1 MQWKLPTPMS
11 RKTLLTFVG
20 LRDPYYHDALD
31 DGRLKGPVL
40 TVLDE
45 RSFDRVVLLGRLHR
59 EDHLTRTRQALQE
72 LHPKLRIE
80 VQAVEVADSTY
91 HPAILAELRRILTQL
106 RRDAPADDYS
116 ISLLAGTPEIHACW
130 VLLAAAGEF
139 PARLLNFRRTVHNRL
154 AGPRKLRELDWSE
167 PLASISPE
175 TLSLLAA
182 RRDRQDDSELQ
193 SPAHTAPRHYFAR
206 RSLEQAVL
214 LSRHTSPVLIGGEP
228 GTQKHYLAALIHQ
241 LGNRQSGP
249 LLILNCGT
257 LPDHLFESVLF
268 GEPGEEANGK
278 LQQAAA
284 GTLVLLKI
292 QQVPGPVLTRLLKA
306 LDDGYYYGPRG
317 KVPVRVNVRLVGT
330 TDHDLDT
337 EVRLGRF
344 PEPVWQR
351 LQSGLLRLPPL
362 RERPGDISMLARE
375 ELERLNRSLPRPKR
389 FSVAALAR
397 LESHRW
403 PSNVSELRRVV
414 EQAVVNA
421 EQSTIQA
428 GDIDLDLSV
437 NLANVFTATA
447 PRIRDGFS
455 MQDYL
460 RSVKHELVRSA
471 LGKTGNNQSEA
482 ARLLGITPQAVSK
495 YLRERRSGR

>member
-1 MQWKLPTPMS
+1 MS

-20 LRDPYYHDALD
+20 LRDPYYHDPHD

-59 EDHLTRTRQALQE
+59 EDHLERTRQALQE

-80 VQAVEVADSTY
+80 VQAVQMADSTY
-91 HPAILAELRRILTQL
+91 HPDILAELRRILAQL
-106 RRDAPADDYS
+106 RREAPADDYS
-116 ISLLAGTPEIHACW
+116 ISLVAGTPEIHACW
-130 VLLAAAGEF
+130 VLLVTAGEF

-167 PLASISPE
+167 PLAAISPE
-175 TLSLLAA
+175 TLGLLAA
-182 RRDRQDDSELQ
+182 RRERMDDSELQ
-193 SPAHTAPRHYFAR
+193 SPAATVPRHYFSR

-214 LSRHTSPVLIGGEP
+214 LSRHDSPVLICGEP
-228 GTQKHYLAALIHQ
+228 GTQKHYMAALIHQ

-249 LLILNCGT
+249 LLILNCAT
-257 LPDHLFESVLF
+257 LPTQLVETVLF
-268 GEPGEEANGK
+268 GEPGEEENGK
-278 LQQAAA
+278 LRQASG

-292 QQVPGPVLTRLLKA
+292 QQVPGAVLLRLLKA
-306 LDDGYYYGPRG
+306 IDDGHYYTRSRA
-317 KVPVRVNVRLVGT
+317 PVRANVRLIGT
-330 TDHDLDT
+330 TDRDLESD
-337 EVRLGRF
+337 VRLEHF
-344 PEPVWQR
+344 PAAVWQR
-351 LQSGLLRLPPL
+351 LQSGLIRLPPL
-362 RERPGDISMLARE
+362 RERRGDIALLARE
-375 ELERLNRSLPRPKR
+375 ELERLNRTIPRPKR
-389 FSVAALAR
+389 FALTALVR
-397 LESHRW
+397 LENHPW

-421 EQSTIQA
+421 EQTVIQA
-428 GDIDLDLSV
+428 GDVELDLAV
-437 NLANVFTATA
+437 NLANVFTPAA

-471 LGKTGNNQSEA
+471 LAKTNNNQSEA

-495 YLRERRSGR
+495 YLRERR